1 MEDAAIIGTIVLIS
15 SVLGCGACIGL
26 INYYRRRR
34 GEPIYCRCLEDSPK
48 ASYTRLDE
56 EKEEETNMI

>member
-1 MEDAAIIGTIVLIS
+1 MEDTAIIVTVLLIS

-26 INYYRRRR
+26 MNYYRRKR

-56 EKEEETNMI
+56 QKEEETNMI